1 VSAVY
6 AIFEDGGKQYKVAP
20 GDKVYVERRD
30 LGEGQ
35 QTIEFD
41 RVLAV
46 GEGAD
51 ARIGRP
57 VVEGAKVVARV
68 AGEVKAAKVRTVKL
82 RRRKNSVRTIGHR
95 QRHLEVTISEIVG

>member
-1 VSAVY
+1 MY
-6 AIFEDGGKQYKVAP
+6 AIIEDGGKQYKVTP
-20 GDKVYVERRD
+20 GDRLYIERRN

-35 QTIEFD
+35 ETIEFD

-51 ARIGRP
+51 ARIGQP
-57 VVEGAKVVARV
+57 LVDGVKVVARV

-82 RRRKNSVRTIGHR
+82 RRRKSSKRTIGHR